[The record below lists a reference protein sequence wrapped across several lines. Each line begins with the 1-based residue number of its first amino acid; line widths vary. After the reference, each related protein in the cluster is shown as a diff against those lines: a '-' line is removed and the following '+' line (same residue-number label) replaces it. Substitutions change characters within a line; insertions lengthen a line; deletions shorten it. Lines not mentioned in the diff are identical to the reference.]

1 MLHRVNSGQTMPLSP
16 ASPRTYLHSRD
27 ITVRGYAREDGLI
40 DIEAHLIDTKTHVTQ
55 RENGA
60 PREPGIPLHDMW
72 LRMTISLEREIV
84 ACEASMDATPFAPCP
99 GAAPRFGSLAGLRIE
114 GGFIRKAMELVGGT
128 AGCTHLRELLQQM
141 GTVAFQTLYS
151 VGKMSDDPVR
161 LGSRPPPHLNSCY
174 AWSDAHS
181 VVAAR
186 YPAFYTGGHAEAQTG
201 HKAEL
206 PAALPPISI

>member
-1 MLHRVNSGQTMPLSP
+1 MPLSP

-60 PREPGIPLHDMW
+60 PRAPGAPLHDMW
-72 LRMTISLEREIV
+72 LRMTIGAEREII

-161 LGSRPPPHLNSCY
+161 LGNRPPPHLNSCY
-174 AWSDAHS
+174 AWSETRS

-186 YPAFYTGGHAEAQTG
+186 FPAFYTGDQTRTQAGDEAP
-201 HKAEL
+201 
-206 PAALPPISI
+206 PAAV